1 MKTIT
6 FTINAKALRAAALFA
21 SKDPARYMMHGVCLE
36 LTPGEDGILT
46 ATDGRRA
53 VFCKAGLNDFNL
65 VTEPTRITI
74 SPSLLKCIRASSKEI
89 RMTLEETERLP
100 LDEKKKRLLFRISID
115 DGSPVIKSAMEIDG
129 KFPDTRCVIP
139 KTIAPT
145 CYSALVDQKLFAD
158 FCTAQGILRESMKST
173 RGILVSRSGDDTQP
187 ICITFPEGISD
198 FFGILMPLRT
208 SSADENQIKIPD
220 YLCKPTE
227 ENKEPVK

>member
-53 VFCKAGLNDFNL
+53 VFCKAGLNDFNC
-65 VTEPTRITI
+65 VTEPVKII
-74 SPSLLKCIRASSKEI
+74 IPSSLLKGLTSRLKDIG
-89 RMTLEETERLP
+89 MTLEEVEKLP
-100 LDEKKKRLLFRISID
+100 MDDSKKRPLFRISID
-115 DGSPVIKSAMEIDG
+115 DGGAVTKSAKEIDG
-129 KFPDTRCVIP
+129 KFPDTRSVIP

-145 CYSALVDQKLFAD
+145 CYSAFVNPILLAD
-158 FCTAQGILRESMKST
+158 FCTAQGILRDSIKCQ

-187 ICITFPEGISD
+187 ICITFQECISD